1 MIGLVCVEIGLICE
15 GEEGLGDSD
24 VFVPG
29 SDCGMT
35 DKRVDW
41 ERTI

>member
-1 MIGLVCVEIGLICE
+1 MIGSVYC
-15 GEEGLGDSD
+15 GEYGLGDCD
-24 VFVPG
+24 VFVPEG
-29 SDCGMT
+29 DGGMT